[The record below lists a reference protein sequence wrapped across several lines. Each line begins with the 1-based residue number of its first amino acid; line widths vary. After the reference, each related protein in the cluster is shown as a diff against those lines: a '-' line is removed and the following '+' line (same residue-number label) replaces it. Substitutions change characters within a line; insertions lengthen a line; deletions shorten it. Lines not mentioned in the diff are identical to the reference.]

1 MYQRL
6 SVSGRADLS
15 SLVSPPLLSSSSSSY
30 TFSNLRLLPDQVWLL
45 LNCSGSRRRLE
56 KVYDEEDED
65 NKGGETREERSAL
78 PETESLW
85 YMGQSKEHRHLLRHP
100 VITSFLWFKW
110 QRIRKF
116 FNRNLRL
123 YLLYVCL
130 LTWYVFAQFGGK
142 SQEVAT
148 AKICFIIFCLL
159 SAGILI
165 HMGRDFVREVT
176 TTRFLPLLFS
186 SIPDILL

>member
-1 MYQRL
+1 MTELLELGANIGVKNHPALGAELPISRIKPETMESFL
-6 SVSGRADLS
+6 DTCVVAERDVMHEDF
-15 SLVSPPLLSSSSSSY
+15 SLQFSY
-30 TFSNLRLLPDQVWLL
+30 SFLAPDKEALPEQLRRSQTW
-45 LNCSGSRRRLE
+45 SGSRRRLE
-56 KVYDEEDED
+56 KVYDEEDMED
-65 NKGGETREERSAL
+65 KAGETREERSAL

-148 AKICFIIFCLL
+148 AKICFTVFCL
-159 SAGILI
+159 
-165 HMGRDFVREVT
+165 
-176 TTRFLPLLFS
+176 
-186 SIPDILL
+186 